1 MRFDQRMAAAAI
13 TACVGLGGLGVHSA
27 HAQALTTRF
36 TYQGRLD
43 VSGSPASGLYDMRFT
58 LYSAAI
64 GGSPIG
70 TTLCA
75 DNLAVADDGTFVVGL
90 DFGSVYDGNE
100 RYLQIEVRQDTGLSC
115 ANTTGYT
122 TLSGRQR
129 LLASPYSSYAL
140 NSGLP
145 WATTSTGRLRYDGV
159 FVGINATTPVTN
171 NGLFQV
177 SRTGAAA
184 GAFGGMWVTT
194 DNATGRPFYGY
205 NNTTGSTLAYHYL
218 DGSDNSW
225 RLVVGSSTPMVAT
238 SNGFVGLGTSAP
250 SERLHV
256 AGGTLVTGNSTVNGS
271 QTIGGSLT
279 VGGSIGV
286 PTTTRYYT
294 MGPGSFMVAPA
305 SANYN
310 MTTQELFLLDN
321 NGAYFGHL
329 NLPQGAILLDAQLY
343 FYDQSNSNNIT
354 FILDRVPHDGTTSVR
369 LANFT
374 PSLVAPAGNLVNQTL
389 SFTDE
394 VIDNQTNSYTMYMS
408 WDPDGG
414 NRISVRSV
422 VFRYTVTTPMP

>member
-1 MRFDQRMAAAAI
+1 MRFDQRMSAAAMA
-13 TACVGLGGLGVHSA
+13 ACLGLGGLGVHSA
-27 HAQALTTRF
+27 QAQALTTRF

-64 GGSPIG
+64 GGSSVG

-75 DNLAVADDGTFVVGL
+75 DNLSINDDGTFAVGL
-90 DFGSVYDGNE
+90 DFGNVFDGNE

-122 TLSGRQR
+122 ILSGRQR
-129 LLASPYSSYAL
+129 LLATPYASYAL

-145 WATTSTGRLRYDGV
+145 WAATSTGRIRYDGV
-159 FVGINATTPVTN
+159 FVGINASTPVTG

-177 SRTGAAA
+177 SRVGAAA

-205 NNTTGSTLAYHYL
+205 NNTTGSMLAYHYL

-225 RLVVGSSTPMVAT
+225 RLFMASTTALTVT
-238 SNGFVGLGTSAP
+238 SNGLFGLGTTAP
-250 SERLHV
+250 TERLHV
-256 AGGTLVTGNSTVNGS
+256 IGNSTVNGN
-271 QTIGGSLT
+271 QTVGGNLT
-279 VGGSIGV
+279 VGGSIAV

-321 NGAYFGHL
+321 NGAYYGHL
-329 NLPQGAILLDAQLY
+329 NLPQGAVLLDAQLY

-354 FILDRVPHDGTTSVR
+354 FILDRAPHDGTSAVR

-374 PSLVAPAGNLVNQTL
+374 PSLVAPAGNLVTQTL
-389 SFTDE
+389 SFPDE
-394 VIDNQTNSYTMYMS
+394 VIDNQMNSYTMYMT

-414 NRISVRSV
+414 NRISVRSI

>member
-1 MRFDQRMAAAAI
+1 MRFDQRMSAAAMA
-13 TACVGLGGLGVHSA
+13 ACVGLGGLGVHSA

-43 VSGSPASGLYDMRFT
+43 VSGSPASGLHDIRFS
-58 LYSAAI
+58 LFPSAV
-64 GGSPIG
+64 GGTQVG

-75 DNLAVADDGTFVVGL
+75 DNLGVSDDGTFVVGL
-90 DFGSVYDGNE
+90 DFGDVFDGNE

-129 LLASPYSSYAL
+129 LLATPHSAFSL
-140 NSGLP
+140 KP
-145 WATTSTGRLRYDGV
+145 WETTSTGRLRYDGV
-159 FVGINATTPVTN
+159 FVGINATTPVTGN
-171 NGLFQV
+171 AQFQV
-177 SRTGAAA
+177 SRTGAVA
-184 GAFGGMWVTT
+184 GAFGGMFVTT
-194 DNATGRPFYGY
+194 DNATGKPFYGY

-225 RLVVGSSTPMVAT
+225 RLQVGSSLPLVVT
-238 SNGFVGLGTSAP
+238 SNGNVGLGTTTP
-250 SERLHV
+250 LERLHV
-256 AGGTLVTGNSTVNGS
+256 VGNSFVTGASIVNGN
-271 QTIGGSLT
+271 QTVGGSLT
-279 VGGSIGV
+279 VSGPINV

-294 MGPGSFMVAPA
+294 MGPGSFIVAPA

-310 MTTQELFLLDN
+310 MTSQELFLLDN
-321 NGAYFGHL
+321 TGGYYGHL
-329 NLPQGAILLDAQLY
+329 NLPQGAVLLDAQLY

-354 FILDRVPHDGTTSVR
+354 FILNRVPHDGTTAVN
-369 LANFT
+369 LASFT

-389 SFTDE
+389 SFPDE
-394 VIDNQTNSYTMYMS
+394 VIDNQTNTYTMYMT